1 VAELFRQFPSA
12 GRGCGLEQLE
22 LSFQAGQSFAVAGN
36 VQLQALYVIGPTG
49 TIRPSMLTVFART
62 A

>member
-1 VAELFRQFPSA
+1 VVILFRQFPAA

-36 VQLQALYVIGPTG
+36 VQLQALYVVGQPHDPILHPC
-49 TIRPSMLTVFART
+49 PN
-62 A
+62 